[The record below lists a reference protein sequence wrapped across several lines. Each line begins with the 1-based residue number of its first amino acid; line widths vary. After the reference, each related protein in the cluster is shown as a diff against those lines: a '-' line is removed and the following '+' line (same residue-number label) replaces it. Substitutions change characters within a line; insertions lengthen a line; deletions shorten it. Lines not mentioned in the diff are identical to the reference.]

1 MNSNLQLDKR
11 FEAKAGLTEDI
22 MCTSPLGTR
31 NLSGRMFKHASPTQ
45 FIVACPD
52 LSAVLAQISLASALA
67 SHCSFSA
74 IGALE
79 RQQRRS
85 VRRLGLLRLPHR
97 HAEHPLPNRRP
108 LVVLRSSPRR
118 EHLLHRRR
126 AELPQ
131 QIVPLGLA
139 QLVPQIQ
146 EHFQRS
152 TCSKCRMNQ
161 SLITISTSIRAIDSR
176 MPCRYSASLSGRG
189 CNLQRQKGQ
198 R

>member
-97 HAEHPLPNRRP
+97 HAEHPLPDRRP
-108 LVVLRSSPRR
+108 RLVLRPSPRR
-118 EHLLHRRR
+118 QHLHRRR

-131 QIVPLGLA
+131 QTVPFR
-139 QLVPQIQ
+139 LVVRPTNS
-146 EHFQRS
+146 ETF
-152 TCSKCRMNQ
+152 SKSSNTE
-161 SLITISTSIRAIDSR
+161 SEFDFSFNLNSR
-176 MPCRYSASLSGRG
+176 D
-189 CNLQRQKGQ
+189 
-198 R
+198 